1 LIPEKDRDILQ
12 SSTYGTGLMIRH
24 AANQKNVERIL
35 IGIGGSATN
44 DGGVG
49 MADALGVLL
58 LDSEEDPLSPCP
70 AGLEK
75 LALIDRDQLV
85 DLPAIDVACDVDNP
99 VLGPNGATAIFG
111 PQKGANKIET
121 EYLTEVELTFEIKVG
136 TRIWTALVNSAE
148 SDTPR
153 TFVTRASSFQ
163 GTERVEMLISSED
176 NGTFFNFPLRTSARN
191 TLIDL
196 NFTSITNSFLTSG
209 ISAASIQPSEIT
221 HALGIIQTGSTD
233 HQLTFSITPS
243 TIEVLNEADESV
255 RPTAPKIS
263 SEINGDSISLSW
275 LSDRRFRYRIEGT
288 SNLSAD
294 QWVTVETRNGTSTQI
309 FRSYPL
315 ANHFQFYRVVAIER

>member
-1 LIPEKDRDILQ
+1 
-12 SSTYGTGLMIRH
+12 
-24 AANQKNVERIL
+24 
-35 IGIGGSATN
+35 
-44 DGGVG
+44 
-49 MADALGVLL
+49 
-58 LDSEEDPLSPCP
+58 
-70 AGLEK
+70 
-75 LALIDRDQLV
+75 
-85 DLPAIDVACDVDNP
+85 
-99 VLGPNGATAIFG
+99 
-111 PQKGANKIET
+111 
-121 EYLTEVELTFEIKVG
+121 
-136 TRIWTALVNSAE
+136 VNSAE

-243 TIEVLNEADESV
+243 TIEVLNEADESA

-288 SNLSAD
+288 SKLSAD

>member
-1 LIPEKDRDILQ
+1 MPKLRALI
-12 SSTYGTGLMIRH
+12 SAVGLFTSCLSLE
-24 AANQKNVERIL
+24 AETVLWKANGAIT
-35 IGIGGSATN
+35 SATGTFQDAAIESGTEVEIRITYN
-44 DGGVG
+44 DQSTPDIFTNIVG
-49 MADALGVLL
+49 
-58 LDSEEDPLSPCP
+58 
-70 AGLEK
+70 
-75 LALIDRDQLV
+75 R
-85 DLPAIDVACDVDNP
+85 
-99 VLGPNGATAIFG
+99 
-111 PQKGANKIET
+111 IET
-121 EYLTEVELTFEIKVG
+121 EYLTEIELTFEIKVG

-153 TFVTRASSFQ
+153 TFVTRASSFP

-176 NGTFFNFPLRTSARN
+176 NGTFFNFPLRTSERN

-243 TIEVLNEADESV
+243 TIEVLNEADGSV

>member
-1 LIPEKDRDILQ
+1 MPKLRALI
-12 SSTYGTGLMIRH
+12 SAVGLFTSCLSLEAETVLWKASGAIT
-24 AANQKNVERIL
+24 
-35 IGIGGSATN
+35 SATGTFQDAAIESGTKVEIRITYN
-44 DGGVG
+44 DQSTP
-49 MADALGVLL
+49 DIFTNILG
-58 LDSEEDPLSPCP
+58 
-70 AGLEK
+70 
-75 LALIDRDQLV
+75 R
-85 DLPAIDVACDVDNP
+85 
-99 VLGPNGATAIFG
+99 
-111 PQKGANKIET
+111 IET
-121 EYLTEVELTFEIKVG
+121 EYLTEVGLTFEIKVG
-136 TRIWTALVNSAE
+136 TRIWKALVNSAE

-153 TFVTRASSFQ
+153 TFVTRASSFP

-176 NGTFFNFPLRTSARN
+176 NGTFFNFPLRTSERN

-243 TIEVLNEADESV
+243 TIEVLNEADGSV

>member
-1 LIPEKDRDILQ
+1 MPKLRALI
-12 SSTYGTGLMIRH
+12 SATGLFTSCLSLE
-24 AANQKNVERIL
+24 AETVLWKANGAIT
-35 IGIGGSATN
+35 SATGTFQDAAIESGTKVEIRITYN
-44 DGGVG
+44 DQSTPNIFTNI
-49 MADALGVLL
+49 LG
-58 LDSEEDPLSPCP
+58 
-70 AGLEK
+70 
-75 LALIDRDQLV
+75 R
-85 DLPAIDVACDVDNP
+85 
-99 VLGPNGATAIFG
+99 
-111 PQKGANKIET
+111 IET